1 MNCSMHQVLF
11 ASNVCACTCN
21 AFNANYLANFVVISW
36 RTVFKPAGKT
46 VLLCYEKKFIPP
58 TEQTRTANMYWT
70 AVNAGGS
77 TTIVT
82 SVKHESVLTGTLA
95 RISAKKASE
104 CGPYKK
110 SLRTQPKA
118 FFSRARACFSMTDH
132 ESAPSVSGHLAL
144 SGYPHW
150 WEGTR
155 PCPVTSEMV

>member
-1 MNCSMHQVLF
+1 MYVLARVMPSTPIISRISSSF
-11 ASNVCACTCN
+11 HEELYSNRLVKQS
-21 AFNANYLANFVVISW
+21 YFVM
-36 RTVFKPAGKT
+36 K
-46 VLLCYEKKFIPP
+46 KKFIPP